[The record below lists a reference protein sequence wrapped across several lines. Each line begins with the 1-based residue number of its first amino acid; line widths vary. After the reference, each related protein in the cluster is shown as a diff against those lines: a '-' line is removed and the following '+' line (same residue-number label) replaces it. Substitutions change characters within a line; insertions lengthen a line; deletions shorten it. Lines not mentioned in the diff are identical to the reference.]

1 MTKKI
6 QVLAVDDDQ
15 ALLPI
20 IAGRLGPCPDIELRC
35 ASSGHEALKNCAES
49 MPDVVLMDAVMPTMD
64 GFETTRRI
72 LEKDHNCQVL
82 MISSRVK
89 TEADI
94 RKGIAAGV
102 SGFINKPFEYPELTL
117 NIRIFAEKRKR
128 QIQEEQNLLESRGQY
143 LNLIADINDVIFS
156 VDSRGVFTFVSPV
169 ITDLTGFES
178 SEITGKK
185 FSDFIHPEDQA
196 FVTERFVELRSTG
209 AIKTTEYRIRKKNG
223 EWLWVR
229 SSSKPRYSNKEFD
242 GIRGVITDISEN
254 KNANEALRES
264 EQRFKLLVDNAS
276 IAIARI
282 NLDKRFVFANKFFC
296 GLMGLERDRVIG
308 RELSFLKSLVRPR
321 DYQNLRH
328 EIATVLKKNTQTH
341 LEIPYTIGSSQIWLD
356 HAIYAWYTLTG
367 KKGGVE
373 LICSDITAKKNTHAV
388 LEHKHHALRELI
400 EQIEFEKQQIKNQV
414 ADNAQKLLKPVIA
427 KLRKSAKTIEKE
439 HLDVLEQ
446 GLDDLTAAFSK
457 KLLDRNTGLTS
468 REIEIC
474 NLIKQDCTTKKIAEL
489 LNLSVKTV
497 NTHRNNIRKKMGIRN
512 KKTSL
517 SIYLKTI

>member
-1 MTKKI
+1 MKKKI

-15 ALLPI
+15 ALLPV
-20 IAGRLGPCPDIELRC
+20 IAGRLGSCPDMELRC
-35 ASSGHEALKNCAES
+35 ASSGPEALDICEKS
-49 MPDVVLMDAVMPTMD
+49 MPDVVLMDAIMPEMN

-102 SGFINKPFEYPELTL
+102 SGFINKPFHYPELTL
-117 NIRIFAEKRKR
+117 NIRIFAEKRNR
-128 QIQEEQNLLESRGQY
+128 QIRAERKLLESRERY
-143 LNLIADINDVIFS
+143 LNLVADINDVLFS
-156 VDSRGVFTFVSPV
+156 ADSHGTLTFVSPV
-169 ITDLTGFES
+169 ISDLTGFDP
-178 SEITGKK
+178 SEVTGKK
-185 FSDFIHPEDQA
+185 FSSFIHPEDRE
-196 FVTERFVELRSTG
+196 FVNVRFNELRNTG
-209 AIKTTEYRIRKKNG
+209 TIKSTEYRIRKKNG
-223 EWLWVR
+223 DWLWVR
-229 SSSKPRYSNKEFD
+229 SSSKARYSGTEFD
-242 GIRGVITDISEN
+242 GIQGMITDISES
-254 KNANEALRES
+254 KIAHQALRES

-282 NLDKRFVFANKFFC
+282 SLDKHFVFANKFFC
-296 GLMGLERDRVIG
+296 RLMRLERDQVTG
-308 RELSFLKSLVRPR
+308 RELGLLKSFIRTR

-328 EIATVLKKNTQTH
+328 EIAVVLKKNIQAR
-341 LEIPYTIGSSQIWLD
+341 LEISYTINADPVWID
-356 HAIYAWYTLTG
+356 HVIYPWYTLTG

-373 LICSDITAKKNTHAV
+373 FICSDITARKNTQAV

-414 ADNAQKLLKPVIA
+414 ADNAQKLLKPVLNN
-427 KLRKSAKTIEKE
+427 LRKSATTIEKE

-457 KLLDRNTGLTS
+457 KMLDQNTGLTS

-474 NLIKQDCTTKKIAEL
+474 NLIKQGCTTKEIAEL
-489 LNLSVKTV
+489 LALSTKTV

-512 KKTSL
+512 KKTPL
-517 SIYLKTI
+517 SVYLKTI